1 MYIYIYLFI
10 YLCIHVCVCVW
21 VGTNGIHACAVCIKM
36 LNKIN
41 TALVCIYI
49 YICVYMYL
57 MSHKCM
63 HPINFKRSAFSTT
76 SNIKRHHPQKI

>member
-1 MYIYIYLFI
+1 M
-10 YLCIHVCVCVW
+10 CVW

-49 YICVYMYL
+49 SCHTSVCILSISNIVHFQPPQILRYI
-57 MSHKCM
+57 
-63 HPINFKRSAFSTT
+63 IRKRSEQNIIVLKAVSSKTT
-76 SNIKRHHPQKI
+76 